1 MEVKL
6 DPKENQKIFLSATKE
21 VIQQVLK
28 NQGLDSYS
36 EQTIQDKREVFLN
49 YQREFKKYADL
60 FKGNGVALEE
70 YLNAYE
76 LILKFRTCILGEAGK
91 IDYLFII
98 NKSKNVVTIKLNST
112 TFSNLLLEKDSDN
125 NLKYFELFEDSIK
138 FKPSFLSELRKAIQ
152 INKKENKIQIE
163 VDSNNYVLKDA
174 VTNLSITGS
183 SGSFFRRYLQALASG
198 EARIKRGKIT
208 GLNGYGFIL
217 KQVRINKES
226 SRIVTQKSYNSVKS
240 SSVFSAVGKFLRD
253 EYDAKIYYYNN
264 NNYDINMPPP
274 ISPSF
279 PSAGNFTELYIM
291 AKSRLNGNKN
301 KFQQR
306 QGIRGAA
313 LLELWQQVK
322 GNSDAFYTGGDY
334 LDDQI
339 KGFLGA
345 LPSLTSLTTI
355 RNAINYFYEAL
366 EDINDIEQMKI
377 KLSKLL
383 LQQPSSSKLRTEEE
397 TKLSNDLLQEFNS
410 FFQNF

>member
-6 DPKENQKIFLSATKE
+6 DSKENQKIFLSATKK
-21 VIQQVLK
+21 VIQQALK

-36 EQTIQDKREVFLN
+36 EQTLQGKREVFLN

-60 FKGNGVALEE
+60 FKGSKVALEE

-76 LILKFRTCILGEAGK
+76 LILKFRTYILGEAGE
-91 IDYLFII
+91 INYLFII
-98 NKSKNVVTIKLNST
+98 NESSNVHTIKLNSI
-112 TFSNLLLEKDSDN
+112 TFSNLLLKKEDN
-125 NLKYFELFEDSIK
+125 NLKYFELFGDSIK
-138 FKPSFLSELRKAIQ
+138 FKSSFLTELKNAIR
-152 INKKENKIQIE
+152 INRNENKIQIK
-163 VDSNNYVLKDA
+163 VNLDNYVLEDEI
-174 VTNLSITGS
+174 NDLSIVGR
-183 SGSFFRRYLQALASG
+183 SGNFFRRYLQALASG
-198 EARIKRGKIT
+198 KTRIKRGKIT
-208 GLNGYGFIL
+208 GPNGYGFIL
-217 KQVRINKES
+217 KQTRINKKS
-226 SRIVTQKSYNSVKS
+226 SRIVTQKSYNNVKS
-240 SSVFSAVGKFLRD
+240 SSIFSAVGKFLRD
-253 EYDAKIYYYNN
+253 EYDAKTYYYNN
-264 NNYDINMPPP
+264 NSYDTNMPPP

-306 QGIRGAA
+306 QGIGGAT

-355 RNAINYFYEAL
+355 RNAVNYFYEAL
-366 EDINDIEQMKI
+366 EDINNIEQMKI

-397 TKLSNDLLQEFNS
+397 RKLSDDLLQEFNS